1 MRAAAPPF
9 FGRARN
15 VTRFGAG
22 TETPP
27 RSFRG
32 RAGKDRAYAADIAKG
47 DAFMAVLL
55 HICCAPCSV
64 ECIDAL
70 REEGMELHGYWYNPN
85 IQPYTEYR
93 ARRDTLVEYA
103 KRVELPLK
111 LADEYD
117 LRAWVRMLPSL
128 DDRCGAC
135 YASRLERAAA
145 YAAEHGFEAYSTT
158 LLISPYQ
165 RHELIRE
172 TGERIGREHG
182 VEFLYRDFRPRF
194 REGQRRA
201 REMGLYMQKYC
212 GCVFSEEERYLLSKK
227 KKREVSGTSAAR

>member
-1 MRAAAPPF
+1 
-9 FGRARN
+9 
-15 VTRFGAG
+15 
-22 TETPP
+22 
-27 RSFRG
+27 
-32 RAGKDRAYAADIAKG
+32 
-47 DAFMAVLL
+47 MATLL

-70 REEGMELHGYWYNPN
+70 REEGISLHGYWYNPN

-93 ARRDTLVEYA
+93 ARRDTLIEYA
-103 KRVELPLK
+103 KAVSLPLE
-111 LADEYD
+111 LVNEYD

-128 DDRCGAC
+128 DDRCGSC
-135 YASRLERAAA
+135 YAQRLEKAAGFAAA
-145 YAAEHGFEAYSTT
+145 NGFESYTTT

-165 RHELIRE
+165 RHDLIRE
-172 TGERIGREHG
+172 VGEAIGRKHG

-212 GCVFSEEERYLLSKK
+212 GCVFSEEERYVLSKK
-227 KKREVSGTSAAR
+227 KKKEQKGDA